1 MMFGS
6 SKLSS
11 RALPLWPKPQS
22 RPTGATSCRFL
33 TGAAAPTWHLHILW
47 IAARCVATWRG
58 APPLGLRQALL
69 PGGLRRYVATLV
81 GYIEPAAE
89 PATQHWVL
97 SHQRGRLVY
106 RECSATTN
114 STTCWRIHRNSML
127 GLRIRQRSP
136 PRSVT
141 RHCSSFCMA
150 AAFVSVRC
158 AASRSRALM
167 WPLGSL
173 MCLARAANTVG
184 CRYRNRRWSF

>member
-1 MMFGS
+1 MMFGK

-11 RALPLWPKPQS
+11 RASQRWPKPQS
-22 RPTGATSCRFL
+22 RPTGATFRRFL
-33 TGAAAPTWHLHILW
+33 TGAAAPTWHLQTLW
-47 IAARCVATWRG
+47 IAALCVVMWRG
-58 APPLGLRQALL
+58 APPQGLRQALL

-97 SHQRGRLVY
+97 SHPRGRLAY

-114 STTCWRIHRNSML
+114 STSCWPIHRNSML
-127 GLRIRQRSP
+127 GPHIRQRSP

-141 RHCSSFCMA
+141 RHCSSSCMA
-150 AAFVSVRC
+150 AAFVSAKC

-173 MCLARAANTVG
+173 MCLARAVNTVG
-184 CRYRNRRWSF
+184 CRYRSLRWSF